1 MDWKKHKRE
10 LLKNPKFRQALKETE
25 PEYQVARA
33 LIVARLRNDL
43 TQKELAKKM
52 GTKQSVIS
60 RVENSRTTPS
70 LSFMKRLARV
80 LNMSLEVRFT

>member
-1 MDWKKHKRE
+1 MDWKKHKQE
-10 LLKNPKFRQALKETE
+10 LLKKSAFKKALKEVE

-33 LIVARLRNDL
+33 IVLARLKHRL

-60 RVENSRTTPS
+60 RVENARTTPS
-70 LSFMKRLARV
+70 ISFLKRLAKV
-80 LNMSLEVRFT
+80 LGTNLEVRFA